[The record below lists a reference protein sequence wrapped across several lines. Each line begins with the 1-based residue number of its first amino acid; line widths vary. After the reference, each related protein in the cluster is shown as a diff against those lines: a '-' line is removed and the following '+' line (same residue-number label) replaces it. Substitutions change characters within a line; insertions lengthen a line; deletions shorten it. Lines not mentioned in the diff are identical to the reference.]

1 MKSFNTYLENLDM
14 NFLRNLCVENG
25 KLFHYNKGDYFCR
38 ISDKKS
44 LFGFIE
50 TGSFKYTITNYKG
63 EERITG
69 FVFDNTPVG
78 DALNIVTN
86 SQIRTDIIALT
97 KSKVFVCNGSILTDI
112 LRQNPIFHT
121 KIAIGLLAQTYDRFL
136 DLSQKSPKERY
147 SDLLAKCPEI
157 LHKVSLKELASYLQ
171 VTPTYLSRIRKE
183 ITFDNKVSL

>member
-1 MKSFNTYLENLDM
+1 MKNFNTYLENLDM
-14 NFLRNLCVENG
+14 NFLRNLCAENG
-25 KLFHYNKGDYFCR
+25 KLYHYNKGDYFCR

-50 TGSFKYTITNYKG
+50 TGSFKYAITNYKG

-69 FVFDNTPVG
+69 FVFDSTPVG

-86 SQIRTDIIALT
+86 CEIRTDIVALSE
-97 KSKVFVCNGSILTDI
+97 SKVFVCNGSILADT
-112 LRQNPIFHT
+112 LRHNPMLHT
-121 KIAIGLLAQTYDRFL
+121 KIANGLLAQTYDRFL
-136 DLSQKSPKERY
+136 DLYRKSPKERY

-171 VTPTYLSRIRKE
+171 VTPTHLSRIRKE
-183 ITFDNKVSL
+183 ITFDNKA

>member
-1 MKSFNTYLENLDM
+1 MKVISIETCYKIIDQKINFATNYFLNKKLHMKSFNTYLENLDM

-112 LRQNPIFHT
+112 L
-121 KIAIGLLAQTYDRFL
+121 
-136 DLSQKSPKERY
+136 
-147 SDLLAKCPEI
+147 
-157 LHKVSLKELASYLQ
+157 
-171 VTPTYLSRIRKE
+171 
-183 ITFDNKVSL
+183 